1 MIRITESDIIIEAN
15 SPALLRLYHLLLAAL
30 YQAGH
35 LLTPDS
41 KGVTSQLAAL
51 LQRHG
56 LEHVQ
61 THAHTL
67 EYRAGTPLG
76 QLYLEDVRHISQTLL
91 PFLRQW
97 TRIPEDYEILRQQ
110 ALSEIQQPGFV
121 ATWNFLTA
129 WGNTPPE
136 KEQSAPLSREH

>member
-1 MIRITESDIIIEAN
+1 MIRITESDIITEAN

-67 EYRAGTPLG
+67 EYRTGTPLG
-76 QLYLEDVRHISQTLL
+76 QLYFEDFRHASQTLM
-91 PFLRQW
+91 PFLRQC
-97 TRIPEDYEILRQQ
+97 TRVPQEYEILH
-110 ALSEIQQPGFV
+110 QP
-121 ATWNFLTA
+121 TL
-129 WGNTPPE
+129 
-136 KEQSAPLSREH
+136 R